1 MLTYHSV
8 EPKLKQR
15 FKAEHAVLCERL
27 KKIAKESPADENL
40 PRLVSFFAKTKAAL
54 QKHRYRVAE
63 WKNRLEKISLLYAK
77 NPEVKKIIASLMRLL
92 SEILTATKR
101 QN

>member
-1 MLTYHSV
+1 MQTYHSV
-8 EPKLKQR
+8 EPKLEQR
-15 FKAEHAVLCERL
+15 FKTEHAVLCERL
-27 KKIAKESPADENL
+27 KKIAKENPDDEHL
-40 PRLVSFFAKTKAAL
+40 PRLVRFFAKTKAAL

-63 WKNRLEKISLLYAK
+63 WKNRLEKIQLLYTK
-77 NPEVKKIIASLMRLL
+77 LPEVKKIILSLMRLL

>member
-1 MLTYHSV
+1 MLTYHSID
-8 EPKLKQR
+8 EKLRLR
-15 FKAEHAVLCERL
+15 FKQEHIVLCERL
-27 KKIAKESPADENL
+27 KKVVKEHPDDEHL
-40 PRLVSFFAKTKAAL
+40 PRLVRFFVKTKAAL

-77 NPEVKKIIASLMRLL
+77 LPEVKKIIASLMRLL
-92 SEILTATKR
+92 SDILTATKR